1 MLLLVGI
8 PGFITNNKVYVVA
21 KNKNITK
28 ASEELYHDEVLGYDV
43 DNQEICEGDILRDMW
58 ALTEKIEDLEDPRMY
73 CAVVADDGKAYA
85 ISIDD
90 STRASEIRKKECI
103 PDEEAIPQLIKTIHA
118 MEYYEVYHSSTIKI
132 DIVELRKIVN
142 ARLKEKPIEKDII
155 DFNGEIASFKR
166 NGMNI
171 GEIRDG
177 DYSFNEYKDIWA
189 VQFVELCIDHIDYA
203 WKKRTPSEETFI
215 AGINTPKG
223 IVTRTVS
230 MEYWD
235 DFNVTELEEA
245 PKYDSPSIEEFKI
258 RIKSLR
264 ELKKQ

>member
-1 MLLLVGI
+1 MG
-8 PGFITNNKVYVVA
+8 KKA
-21 KNKNITK
+21 K
-28 ASEELYHDEVLGYDV
+28 ASEELYHDEVLGYDC
-43 DNQEICEGDILRDMW
+43 DNREIYEGSICVDMW
-58 ALTEKIEDLEDPRMY
+58 AATENIEDLQDPRMY

-85 ISIDD
+85 ISICDEN
-90 STRASEIRKKECI
+90 RASAIRNKEYI
-103 PDEEAIPQLIKTIHA
+103 PDEEDVPQLIKTINA
-118 MEYYEVYHSSTIKI
+118 MEYYEERYFPNIKI

-155 DFNGEIASFKR
+155 DFNGEIASLKR
-166 NGMNI
+166 KGMNI
-171 GEIRDG
+171 GEISDG
-177 DYSFNEYKDIWA
+177 NYSFNEYKDIWA
-189 VQFVELCIDHIDYA
+189 AQFVELCISYIDYA

-235 DFNVTELEEA
+235 DFNVTELEET
-245 PKYDSPSIEEFKI
+245 PKYDSPTIEEFKI

>member
-1 MLLLVGI
+1 ME
-8 PGFITNNKVYVVA
+8 K
-21 KNKNITK
+21 KDR
-28 ASEELYHDEVLGYDV
+28 EELYHNEILGYDC
-43 DNQEICEGDILRDMW
+43 DDKEIYEGAILVDMW
-58 ALTEKIEDLEDPRMY
+58 ALSVEDIEDLEDPRMY

-85 ISIDD
+85 VSICDTIR
-90 STRASEIRKKECI
+90 SKAIRKKECI
-103 PDEEAIPQLIKTIHA
+103 PIKEDIPQLIKPINT
-118 MEYYEVYHSSTIKI
+118 MEYYEERYAPNIEI
-132 DIVELRKIVN
+132 DILKLRKIVN
-142 ARLKEKPIEKDII
+142 ERLKEKPIEKDII

-166 NGMNI
+166 KGMNI
-171 GEIRDG
+171 GEIKDG
-177 DYSFNEYKDIWA
+177 NYSFNEYKDILA
-189 VQFVELCIDHIDYA
+189 AQFVELCIAYIDYA

-223 IVTRTVS
+223 VITRTVS

-235 DFNVTELEEA
+235 DFNVTELEKT

>member
-1 MLLLVGI
+1 MSS
-8 PGFITNNKVYVVA
+8 YC
-21 KNKNITK
+21 
-28 ASEELYHDEVLGYDV
+28 EEVLGYDV
-43 DNQEICEGDILRDMW
+43 DNQEIYEGAILVDMW
-58 ALTEKIEDLEDPRMY
+58 AATEKVEDLPDPRMY

-85 ISIDD
+85 ISINDI
-90 STRASEIRKKECI
+90 TRASEIRKKECI
-103 PDEEAIPQLIKTIHA
+103 SDDEDVPQLIKTINA
-118 MEYYEVYHSSTIKI
+118 MEYYEIYYSSTIKI

-142 ARLKEKPIEKDII
+142 ARLKEKPVEKDII

-166 NGMNI
+166 KGMNI
-171 GEIRDG
+171 GEISDG
-177 DYSFNEYKDIWA
+177 NYSFNEYKDIWA
-189 VQFVELCIDHIDYA
+189 AQFVELCISNIDYA

-235 DFNVTELEEA
+235 DFNVTELEET
-245 PKYDSPSIEEFKI
+245 PKYDSPTIEEFKI

>member
-1 MLLLVGI
+1 MG
-8 PGFITNNKVYVVA
+8 KKA
-21 KNKNITK
+21 K
-28 ASEELYHDEVLGYDV
+28 ASEELYNDGILGYDV
-43 DNQEICEGDILRDMW
+43 YNQEICEGDILVSDRW
-58 ALTEKIEDLEDPRMY
+58 SLINKIEDLEDPRMY

-85 ISIDD
+85 ISIND
-90 STRASEIRKKECI
+90 STRASEIHKKECI
-103 PDEEAIPQLIKTIHA
+103 PTEEDVPQLIKTIHA
-118 MEYYEVYHSSTIKI
+118 MEYYEIYYSSTIKI

-155 DFNGEIASFKR
+155 DFNGEIASLKR
-166 NGMNI
+166 KGMNI
-171 GEIRDG
+171 GEISDG
-177 DYSFNEYKDIWA
+177 NYSFNQYKDVLA
-189 VQFVELCIDHIDYA
+189 ATFVELCIKYFDYA

-235 DFNVTELEEA
+235 DFNVTELEET
-245 PKYDSPSIEEFKI
+245 PKYDSPTIEEFKI